1 MSLAKNPFEAT
12 KVETISTAKTA
23 VKMFSN
29 TNHTLGLT
37 TSPDLGKFHVLEMRL
52 RSCQLR
58 ANLVNLVVSNMDKAW
73 F

>member
-12 KVETISTAKTA
+12 KVETISMAKTA

-29 TNHTLGLT
+29 TNHTLGFT

-52 RSCQLR
+52 LLCMCEILKLST
-58 ANLVNLVVSNMDKAW
+58 
-73 F
+73 